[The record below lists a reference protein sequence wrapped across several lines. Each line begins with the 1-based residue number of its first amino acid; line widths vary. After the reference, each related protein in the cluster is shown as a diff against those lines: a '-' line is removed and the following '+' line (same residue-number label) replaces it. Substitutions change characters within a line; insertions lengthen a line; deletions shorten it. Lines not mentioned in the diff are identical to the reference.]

1 MTIRGRIKTIKND
14 WNDRWGTYQTLKVGK
29 KKENMFFVFGVSAF
43 LQGTENLKDFKL
55 G

>member
-1 MTIRGRIKTIKND
+1 MTGMTFWVRIKHK
-14 WNDRWGTYQTLKVGK
+14 KVGK